1 MDIKVGDIVEYK
13 GETVRLVAIFHRRL
27 ILTLFGL
34 VADNLSSLRLVES
47 TPSPELHSGDLV
59 TVCNISQ
66 EDKRKYP
73 FHWGPKREACVT
85 SGEPYEVVSHYH
97 DDEYGEIA
105 YVNGL
110 YFQTYHLEPV
120 NHYDI
125 V

>member
-1 MDIKVGDIVEYK
+1 M
-13 GETVRLVAIFHRRL
+13 AIFPSQL
-27 ILTLFGL
+27 SLTKFGL
-34 VADNLSSLRLVES
+34 VADNLASLQLVES
-47 TPSPELHSGDLV
+47 APSPELHSGDFV

-66 EDKRKYP
+66 EDKRKYS

-97 DDEYGEIA
+97 DNEYGEIA

-110 YFQTYHLEPV
+110 YFQTYHLDPV
-120 NHYDI
+120 SDFDI

>member
-1 MDIKVGDIVEYK
+1 MDIKVGDIVKYK
-13 GETVRLVAIFHRRL
+13 SETVRLMAIFPSRL
-27 ILTLFGL
+27 SLTKFGL
-34 VADNLSSLRLVES
+34 VADNLASLQLVES
-47 TPSPELHSGDLV
+47 APSPELHSGDFV

-66 EDKRKYP
+66 EDKRKYS

-97 DDEYGEIA
+97 DNEYGEIA

-110 YFQTYHLEPV
+110 YFQTYHLDPV
-120 NHYDI
+120 SDFDI